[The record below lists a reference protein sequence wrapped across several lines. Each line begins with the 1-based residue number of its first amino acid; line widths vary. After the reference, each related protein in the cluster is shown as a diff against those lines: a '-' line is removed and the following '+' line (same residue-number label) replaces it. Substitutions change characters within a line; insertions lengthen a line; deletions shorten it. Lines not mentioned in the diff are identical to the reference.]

1 MKRISVVIFDCDGV
15 MFDSRQANINY
26 YNSLLAHFDLSPMME
41 VDVNF
46 IHMHT
51 AGESIRHIF
60 RNTPFMQQAQ
70 AYAMH
75 FNYKPFIKDMI
86 IEPGLKDLLKILKP
100 EYGLAVATNRSD
112 TIGEVLESNGLT
124 DFFDIVISSLDVERP
139 KPDPE
144 SIYKILEFY
153 HVTHEECLYIG
164 DSIVDWQTARA
175 AEVHFVAYRN
185 DELETPWKIKELLE
199 IEDLLGKVEAGV
211 KGSFE
216 FGNEQYFKGK

>member
-26 YNSLLAHFDLSPMME
+26 YNSLLAHFDLSPMTE
-41 VDVNF
+41 ADVNF

-60 RNTPFMQQAQ
+60 RNTPFADQAQ

-124 DFFDIVISSLDVERP
+124 EFFDIVVSSLDVKHP
-139 KPDPE
+139 KPHPE
-144 SIYKILEFY
+144 SIYKILDFFQISKDQCIY
-153 HVTHEECLYIG
+153 VG
-164 DSIVDWQTARA
+164 DSLVDWQTAKA
-175 AEVHFVAYRN
+175 AFVHFIAFRN
-185 DELETPWKIKELLE
+185 EALESLWKVKSMGE
-199 IEDLLGKVEAGV
+199 IMGV
-211 KGSFE
+211 IEG
-216 FGNEQYFKGK
+216 FKNDPLRTVPKKP